1 MGCDN
6 STMNVEEALA
16 NYPNDINNPSD
27 KELETRDSIEVL
39 HPNENIS
46 NKQNKEA
53 KDNGNTISSSN
64 KEEKKVL
71 ETGVT
76 GTVKWYNVKLGYGFI
91 RRHDTSDCVFVY
103 HQSIA
108 KKNPNKRLRSLGT
121 DEEVVFDVVEGM
133 KGLEAGNVTGPNG
146 EPVKGSHIDKR
157 YKRKYRNGRRFQRFY
172 RKFNMENK
180 ERDPNQKYVEEKV
193 QGKVLFFNSFKGYGF
208 IKRNDK
214 DENVFCHVVDVV
226 KKNPKKFYYLP
237 TGTPVL
243 FDIVE
248 GLKGPEAAFVT
259 DGEGKPLP
267 GVKKRN
273 PRLNKSPSS
282 SKNSSEND
290 GEVKNV
296 SGEGRRNR
304 RPPSRRNNRRNNKN
318 INGKEDGNN
327 EPESSS
333 DKENMVSNVI
343 NDDGSSFSN
352 NNLVVDSKTIQLPSN
367 DVSLM
372 AEALGNLN
380 IV

>member
-6 STMNVEEALA
+6 STMNVEGAFA
-16 NYPNDINNPSD
+16 NQPNNVNNPSD
-27 KELETRDSIEVL
+27 NKELETRDGVVEVQS
-39 HPNENIS
+39 NENVS
-46 NKQNKEA
+46 NEQNEET
-53 KDNGNTISSSN
+53 KDNGNSGSSN

-71 ETGVT
+71 ESGVA

-91 RRHDTSDCVFVY
+91 RRNDTNDCVFVY

-108 KKNPNKRLRSLGT
+108 KKNPNKRLRSLAT
-121 DEEVVFDVVEGM
+121 DEEVVFDVIEGK

-157 YKRKYRNGRRFQRFY
+157 YKKNYRNGRRFQRFY

-193 QGKVLFFNSFKGYGF
+193 EGKVLFFNSFKGYGF

-214 DENVFCHVVDVV
+214 DENVFCHVVDIV
-226 KKNPKKFYYLP
+226 KKNPKRFYYLP

-248 GLKGPEAAFVT
+248 GLKGTEAAFVR
-259 DGEGKPLP
+259 DEEGNPLS

-273 PRLNKSPSS
+273 RGSNKVPSS
-282 SKNSSEND
+282 SSSPSEND
-290 GEVKNV
+290 GEVKND
-296 SGEGRRNR
+296 SDETKKNKRSNRRNR
-304 RPPSRRNNRRNNKN
+304 KNNKN
-318 INGKEDGNN
+318 KKAKEDGNN

-333 DKENMVSNVI
+333 DKENMVSNVV
-343 NDDGSSFSN
+343 NNDGSSCSN
-352 NNLVVDSKTIQLPSN
+352 NNLVVDSKTIQPRS
-367 DVSLM
+367 DVSSM
-372 AEALGNLN
+372 TDALGSLN
-380 IV
+380 TA